1 MNDLEKIESA
11 RDNLIEIYMP
21 KLRHVENSGNG
32 DTIHQVRSHI
42 LLIESSRHN
51 SKYWKE
57 INNIEKYSSEPIL
70 SWLEHLS
77 QTKLFFAKSS
87 P

>member
-1 MNDLEKIESA
+1 MNDLEKIESDI
-11 RDNLIEIYMP
+11 DNLIEIYMP

-57 INNIEKYSSEPIL
+57 TNNIEKYSYSIRGCL
-70 SWLEHLS
+70 HYITCAIKFLEDL
-77 QTKLFFAKSS
+77 AK
-87 P
+87 